1 MGQHHYPR
9 RADRRALRHVRRR
22 ACPDLRRDA
31 ARQHCPRRSDRARR
45 LHRADDDR
53 HARPQPV
60 ARHHDRGA
68 DHGGDRLRPSARAA
82 QPHARRRRAA
92 AAAGDLRAFRH
103 HPERA
108 ARALHR
114 RQPPAQSRRDRGRE
128 LSAHGR
134 RVDRRASSAAIRRR
148 HCRHRRAATFVLP
161 HGARPRVS
169 RDVGRSVGG
178 AIDGPRQPSYLR
190 ARHGAFACRHRGG
203 GRLHRRAHQFRSG
216 DRPRAA
222 DLRLRGRHHR
232 RAREHVGHARGRHHP
247 RRVAGDRR
255 ADQSGL
261 AAPGRA
267 PRLSPYTGGAA
278 RGPVP
283 EGARMTASF
292 HVEHA
297 TRASRIGTAAFA
309 AAIVLLAAA
318 PAWGGRDD
326 LRLLAEIYAYVA
338 LASLWNLLAGY
349 AGLVSVGQ
357 QAYVGLGAYLLF
369 ALTMLVGMPPLIAIP
384 LAGVIAALLSLP
396 VAALIFRLRG
406 HYFAIGTWI
415 VAEVFRLLASQVSV
429 LGGGS
434 GTSLPV
440 GIVTSIASSRQ
451 MREFLIYWIAL
462 TLMVAILIAIVLL
475 LRSRYGLALRAIR
488 DNELAARINGVNVT
502 RVKLIVYVITA
513 LGTAMVGALI
523 FLQKLRI
530 SPDAA
535 FSVNDWTAFV
545 IFITVIG
552 GIGRVE
558 GPIVGTLVF
567 FLLRQFLADLGTI
580 YLIMLGLVAIVVML
594 KAPKGLW
601 GLAVERFAFQL
612 FPLERRVVLADR
624 GAPPHP
630 EAR

>member
-1 MGQHHYPR
+1 V
-9 RADRRALRHVRRR
+9 AVAL
-22 ACPDLRRDA
+22 
-31 ARQHCPRRSDRARR
+31 
-45 LHRADDDR
+45 
-53 HARPQPV
+53 
-60 ARHHDRGA
+60 
-68 DHGGDRLRPSARAA
+68 
-82 QPHARRRRAA
+82 
-92 AAAGDLRAFRH
+92 
-103 HPERA
+103 
-108 ARALHR
+108 
-114 RQPPAQSRRDRGRE
+114 
-128 LSAHGR
+128 
-134 RVDRRASSAAIRRR
+134 
-148 HCRHRRAATFVLP
+148 
-161 HGARPRVS
+161 
-169 RDVGRSVGG
+169 
-178 AIDGPRQPSYLR
+178 
-190 ARHGAFACRHRGG
+190 FA
-203 GRLHRRAHQFRSG
+203 
-216 DRPRAA
+216 
-222 DLRLRGRHHR
+222 
-232 RAREHVGHARGRHHP
+232 
-247 RRVAGDRR
+247 
-255 ADQSGL
+255 
-261 AAPGRA
+261 
-267 PRLSPYTGGAA
+267 
-278 RGPVP
+278 
-283 EGARMTASF
+283 
-292 HVEHA
+292 
-297 TRASRIGTAAFA
+297 
-309 AAIVLLAAA
+309 LAAA
-318 PAWGGRDD
+318 PWWGGRDD

-369 ALTMLVGMPPLIAIP
+369 ALTILLGVPPLIAIP
-384 LAGVIAALLSLP
+384 LAGLIAAILSLP

-462 TLMVAILIAIVLL
+462 ALMVGTLTAIILL

-488 DNELAARINGVNVT
+488 DNELAAQSNGVNVT

-552 GIGRVE
+552 GIGRIE

-580 YLIMLGLVAIVVML
+580 YLIMLGAVAIVVML

-601 GLAVERFAFQL
+601 GLVVERFGFQF

-624 GAPPHP
+624 VAPPP
-630 EAR
+630 AQ